1 MKNKRSERHTHT
13 EGSLFRLQS
22 YQTDLCNTL
31 CHQSHTTPHH
41 TTHTVIFKKKESQK
55 HGSKDPRWIQL
66 HICQCVYLC
75 ACLSVCL
82 SVCLLCIYL
91 CASLSV
97 CLSVCVSVCLYV
109 CVCVSVTFCVSI
121 SVSTFLQL
129 PYASVDI
136 GCIFK
141 IILGPPYLIL
151 HRVIFFVCVH

>member
-1 MKNKRSERHTHT
+1 MKDTHT
-13 EGSLFRLQS
+13 QKEASFV
-22 YQTDLCNTL
+22 CNPIKLT
-31 CHQSHTTPHH
+31 CATHCATNPTPHH

-66 HICQCVYLC
+66 HICQCVCLC
-75 ACLSVCL
+75 VCLCVCVPVCL

-109 CVCVSVTFCVSI
+109 CVCVSVTFYVSI